1 MVVHVVLM
9 AHGRMAGTCVTG
21 FLIMQAGLS
30 FGTKSNSPLRL
41 VMNNNASKLGWLG
54 ISR

>member
-9 AHGRMAGTCVTG
+9 AHGRMAGTCVTD

-30 FGTKSNSPLRL
+30 FGTKEQLTSQI
-41 VMNNNASKLGWLG
+41 GDEQ
-54 ISR
+54 